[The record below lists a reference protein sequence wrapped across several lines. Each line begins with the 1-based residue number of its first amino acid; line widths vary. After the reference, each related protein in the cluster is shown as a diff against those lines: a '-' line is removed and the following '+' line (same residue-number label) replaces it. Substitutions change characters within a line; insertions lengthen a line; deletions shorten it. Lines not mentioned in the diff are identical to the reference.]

1 MRAAL
6 STTLAATE
14 KLNVV
19 AEYANVSDALVDFGK
34 VFPNIILLGVGN
46 PGNDELA
53 MIHILRNLFPSTQ
66 ILALV
71 TGELQGQMQTALQ
84 YGAHAVLEKTIS
96 RKELLAKLEE
106 QFRNPIFY
114 KENSNVQF
122 QS

>member
-14 KLNVV
+14 ELNVV
-19 AEYANVSDALVDFGK
+19 AEYASVRDALVDFGK

-53 MIHILRNLFPSTQ
+53 MIHILRKFFPSTQ
-66 ILALV
+66 VLALV
-71 TGELQGQMQTALQ
+71 TGELQGQVQTALQ

-96 RKELLAKLEE
+96 RKELLSKLEE

-114 KENSNVQF
+114 KENLNVQL